1 MFKALPSFIRPF
13 VRGLPFII
21 LVTVAG
27 LVLSSRMLRYSTP
40 MYESMAKIK
49 LAQANQGVPNSNLY
63 KDFDL
68 FAITHKIESEVELIK
83 SHVLIEKA
91 IEPLGI
97 DRTIYR
103 VGEMAKAEL
112 YDNCP
117 FHVHTNIV
125 NEKWKNKPF
134 AIVIT
139 DSCITITAP
148 DMSYARGQ
156 WNSVMNIGDNSFLF
170 TKNEQLIREFPT
182 IRINDTYELIVHTK
196 ESVIAKIAA
205 DLDVMAVDKDVP
217 VLRISIRSAV
227 PEKSANIVNAVCEAF
242 IDDYLEYKYKTADTT
257 VNFLDRELQHYTEKM
272 YTSES
277 EIENYKNAKG
287 IINIRQETETDLR
300 EISDMKKQLSNLQ
313 MSLLAIDSLNNYIAQ
328 GADKFLMLAP
338 NFEAFTDLLSTE
350 VIKKIKALQSEKHD
364 LLLKY
369 TPDNEKVAVIDKKI
383 KDLTDYLTE
392 SIRNTETNLRIK
404 YSDLQQTI
412 AHAESKFI
420 GLPTR
425 EKDMAAL
432 EREFGLD
439 EQIYRFLH
447 EKRTEAELAKAAKIA
462 FHRVITPA
470 EVSRTAVSPAKTL
483 VNAMAGFVSMLIA
496 IILVYARVGILG
508 KIEDEEEVIRASNSP
523 VLVSIPYIKNSR
535 DKDVFKR
542 GLLHMELRQELENC
556 GVICI
561 SSNTLGE
568 GKSFVARELNH
579 AATNYGWKT
588 LLLTATSRGIKIPNS
603 DLMPFDKMELK
614 RRIAEWKKEYQLIII
629 DNLSLQ
635 GNSDALMLMSAAEVN
650 LFVLDNEHSKK
661 KWIAEIDLMKEDLN
675 LNVFYYVMNNLADH
689 KDFVRRTKMFM
700 VNLYY
705 HIKTIRRDIQFSR

>member
-13 VRGLPFII
+13 ARGLPFII
-21 LVTVAG
+21 LVTVGG
-27 LVLSSRMLRYSTP
+27 LMLSSRMLRYSTP

-91 IEPLGI
+91 IEPLGL
-97 DRTIYR
+97 DRTLYR
-103 VGEMAKAEL
+103 VGEMAKTEL
-112 YDNCP
+112 YDDSP
-117 FHVHTNIV
+117 FHIHADIM
-125 NEKWKNKPF
+125 NEKWKNKP
-134 AIVIT
+134 IGIT
-139 DSCITITAP
+139 ISDSCITITAP
-148 DMSYARGQ
+148 DQSYTKGQ
-156 WNSVMNIGDNSFLF
+156 WNSVMNIGDNSFLV
-170 TKNEQLIREFPT
+170 TKNEALIRSFPG

-196 ESVIAKIAA
+196 EAVVAKISSE
-205 DLDVMAVDKDVP
+205 LDVMSVDKDVP
-217 VLRISIRSAV
+217 VLRISYRSAV
-227 PEKSANIVNAVCEAF
+227 PEKSAHIVNAVCEAF
-242 IDDYLEYKYKTADTT
+242 IDDYLEYKFKTADTT
-257 VNFLDRELQHYTEKM
+257 VNFLDRELAHYTEKL
-272 YTSES
+272 YYSEDQ
-277 EIENYKNAKG
+277 IEDYKTDKG

-313 MSLLAIDSLNNYIAQ
+313 MSLLAIDSLNNYISQ

-369 TPDNEKVAVIDKKI
+369 TSDNEKVTVIDRKI

-404 YSDLQQTI
+404 YKDLENTI
-412 AHAESKFI
+412 AIAESKFI

-447 EKRTEAELAKAAKIA
+447 EKKTEAELAKAAKIA
-462 FHRVITPA
+462 FHRIITPA
-470 EVSRTAVSPAKTL
+470 EVERTAVSPSKTL
-483 VNAMAGFVSMLIA
+483 INAMAGFVSMMIA
-496 IILVYARVGILG
+496 IILVYARKGIQG
-508 KIEDEEEVIRASNSP
+508 KIEDEEEIIRASNIP
-523 VLVSIPYIKNSR
+523 VLVSVPHIESSK
-535 DKDVFKR
+535 DKDVFKK
-542 GLLHMELRQELENC
+542 GLLHMELRHEIEDC
-556 GVICI
+556 GVICV
-561 SSNTLGE
+561 SSNTHGE

-603 DLMPFDKMELK
+603 DLMPFDKMDLK
-614 RRIAEWKKEYQLIII
+614 RRMAEWKKEYQLIII
-629 DNLSLQ
+629 DNLSLH
-635 GNSDALMLMSAAEVN
+635 GNSDALMVMSAAEVN
-650 LFVLDNEHSKK
+650 LFVMDNEHSKK
-661 KWIAEIDLMKEDLN
+661 KWLAEIDLMREDLN
-675 LNVFYYVMNNLADH
+675 LKVFYYVMNNLADH
-689 KDFVRRTKMFM
+689 KDYIRRTRMFLI
-700 VNLYY
+700 NLYY
-705 HIKTIRRDIQFSR
+705 HIKTVRRDIQFTR

>member
-13 VRGLPFII
+13 ARGLPFII
-21 LVTVAG
+21 LVTVGG
-27 LVLSSRMLRYSTP
+27 LMLSSRMLRYSTP

-91 IEPLGI
+91 IEPLGL
-97 DRTIYR
+97 DRTLYR
-103 VGEMAKAEL
+103 VGEMAKTEL
-112 YDNCP
+112 YDDCP
-117 FHVHTNIV
+117 FHIHADIM
-125 NEKWKNKPF
+125 NEKWKNKP
-134 AIVIT
+134 IGITIT

-148 DMSYARGQ
+148 DQSYTKGQ
-156 WNSVMNIGDNSFLF
+156 WNSVMNIGDNSFLV
-170 TKNEQLIREFPT
+170 TKNEALIRSFPG
-182 IRINDTYELIVHTK
+182 IRVNDTYELIVHTK
-196 ESVIAKIAA
+196 ESVVAKISSE
-205 DLDVMAVDKDVP
+205 LDVMSVDKDVP
-217 VLRISIRSAV
+217 VLRISYRSAV

-242 IDDYLEYKYKTADTT
+242 IDDYLEYKFKTADTT
-257 VNFLDRELQHYTEKM
+257 VNFLDRELAHYTEKL
-272 YTSES
+272 YNSEDQ
-277 EIENYKNAKG
+277 IEDYKTDKG

-369 TPDNEKVAVIDKKI
+369 TSDNEKVTVIDRKI

-404 YSDLQQTI
+404 YKDLENTI
-412 AHAESKFI
+412 AIAESKFI

-447 EKRTEAELAKAAKIA
+447 EKKTEAELAKAAKIA
-462 FHRVITPA
+462 FHRIITPA
-470 EVSRTAVSPAKTL
+470 EVERTAVSPSKTL
-483 VNAMAGFVSMLIA
+483 INAMAGFVSMMIA
-496 IILVYARVGILG
+496 IILVYARKGIQG
-508 KIEDEEEVIRASNSP
+508 KIEDEEEIIRASNIP
-523 VLVSIPYIKNSR
+523 VLVSVPHIESSK
-535 DKDVFKR
+535 DKDVFKK
-542 GLLHMELRQELENC
+542 GLLHMELRHEIEDC
-556 GVICI
+556 GVICV
-561 SSNTLGE
+561 SSNTHGE

-603 DLMPFDKMELK
+603 DLMPFDKMDLK

-629 DNLSLQ
+629 DNLSLH
-635 GNSDALMLMSAAEVN
+635 GNSDALMVMSAAEVN
-650 LFVLDNEHSKK
+650 LFVMDNEHSKK
-661 KWIAEIDLMKEDLN
+661 KWLAEIDLMREDLN
-675 LNVFYYVMNNLADH
+675 LKVFYYVMNNLADH
-689 KDFVRRTKMFM
+689 KDYIRRTRMFLI
-700 VNLYY
+700 NLYY
-705 HIKTIRRDIQFSR
+705 HIKTVRRDIQFTR